1 MKLTS
6 IGNRIIAAAV
16 ALLSATMPTIV
27 AASEPTVFVDSKKR
41 KITYESFGTYYI
53 DEKEYRSTEVTF
65 ISHDKDRMLI
75 FPEPIVLSGKFYTKV
90 PTLNIGWLFYEL
102 EDPVPEDAKLPGF
115 GCGMFKYLDA
125 EVPFTAYVLYPVKFS
140 EAEMISKFRFA
151 PASQDMKESPY
162 FVYAYQG
169 NSIVLKY

>member
-6 IGNRIIAAAV
+6 IGNRITAAAV

-65 ISHDKDRMLI
+65 ISHVTGFL
-75 FPEPIVLSGKFYTKV
+75 LS
-90 PTLNIGWLFYEL
+90 
-102 EDPVPEDAKLPGF
+102 
-115 GCGMFKYLDA
+115 
-125 EVPFTAYVLYPVKFS
+125 
-140 EAEMISKFRFA
+140 
-151 PASQDMKESPY
+151 
-162 FVYAYQG
+162 
-169 NSIVLKY
+169 

>member
-27 AASEPTVFVDSKKR
+27 AASEPTVLVDSKKR

-53 DEKEYRSTEVTF
+53 DDKEYRSTEVTF
-65 ISHDKDRMLI
+65 ISHEKGLVLI

-90 PTLNIGWLFYEL
+90 SDINI
-102 EDPVPEDAKLPGF
+102 
-115 GCGMFKYLDA
+115 
-125 EVPFTAYVLYPVKFS
+125 
-140 EAEMISKFRFA
+140 I
-151 PASQDMKESPY
+151 
-162 FVYAYQG
+162 
-169 NSIVLKY
+169 